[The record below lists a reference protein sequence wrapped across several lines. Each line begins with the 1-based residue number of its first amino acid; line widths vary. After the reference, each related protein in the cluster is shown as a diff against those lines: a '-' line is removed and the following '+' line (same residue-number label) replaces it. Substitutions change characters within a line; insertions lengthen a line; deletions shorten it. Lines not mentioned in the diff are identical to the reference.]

1 MEQLIVLPSRVQL
14 TAFALM
20 AIPRVL
26 AAFFVLVLFWLAL
39 KLTRPAL
46 RGALNRAHFAP
57 ALVHLLV
64 DGLYKGVVVVLA
76 AVMAASQ
83 VGINVGAA
91 LAGIGVVGIAVGF
104 AAQETIANMILGP
117 TPTPCQGYKLN
128 NCQHQRKPKSVV
140 AGEWPASSQ
149 AAGGW
154 RKAERR
160 APLPPWPWT
169 LVIS

>member
-1 MEQLIVLPSRVQL
+1 MEQLIVLPSRVQV

-26 AAFFVLVLFWLAL
+26 AAFFVLLLFWLAL

-46 RGALNRAHFAP
+46 RGVLNRAHFAP

-104 AAQETIANMILGP
+104 AAQETIANMI
-117 TPTPCQGYKLN
+117 
-128 NCQHQRKPKSVV
+128 
-140 AGEWPASSQ
+140 AGFLIFWDRPFKVGEFITTQ
-149 AAGGW
+149 
-154 RKAERR
+154 E
-160 APLPPWPWT
+160 
-169 LVIS
+169 

>member
-20 AIPRVL
+20 AIPRVV
-26 AAFFVLVLFWLAL
+26 AALFVLLLFWLAL

-46 RGALNRAHFAP
+46 RGVLNRAHFAP

-83 VGINVGAA
+83 VGINVDAA

-104 AAQETIANMILGP
+104 AAQETIANMI
-117 TPTPCQGYKLN
+117 
-128 NCQHQRKPKSVV
+128 
-140 AGEWPASSQ
+140 AGFLISGDRAEAAPAGGLRPAG
-149 AAGGW
+149 AAGCYLDVVM
-154 RKAERR
+154 E
-160 APLPPWPWT
+160 
-169 LVIS
+169 